1 MLGVTI
7 KVLNAYL
14 YFYINQRSLKEGTT
28 NFLTGKERVND
39 SLLLINIQKHLTL
52 DLSDKKLITSLFSI
66 QEFRKKQLLLNQG
79 QICKSLFFVE
89 RGSLRAFNINEAA
102 KESTIMFAIQDWWI
116 TDMNSFLNQKPALVA
131 VQALEDS
138 SVLALDFESF
148 ESLLEKKPK
157 FERYFRI
164 LFQKAYVREQQ
175 RALDAISMTTEDRY
189 NRFVSKYPQIVERV
203 NQKQIASYLG
213 ITPEFLSS
221 IKRKEAA
228 S

>member
-1 MLGVTI
+1 M
-7 KVLNAYL
+7 
-14 YFYINQRSLKEGTT
+14 KEGTT

-66 QEFRKKQLLLNQG
+66 REIRKKQLLLNQG
-79 QICKSLFFVE
+79 QICKSLFFVA
-89 RGSLRAFNINEAA
+89 RGSLRTFNINEAA

-148 ESLLEKKPK
+148 ESLLDKKPK

-175 RALDAISMTTEDRY
+175 RVLDSISMTTEDRY